1 MTVFEYVLADFFR
14 TFIFESAGGSSKRKA
29 RDPGEIIV
37 FAVDCSHSMH
47 QPSDFLEMQEA
58 DFDTDEDENSTSDD
72 DTDDDVHSNLGSP
85 LDHNSL
91 SFAQLKGSCS

>member
-1 MTVFEYVLADFFR
+1 MAIFESADFSS
-14 TFIFESAGGSSKRKA
+14 TFIFESAGGSAKRKA

-58 DFDTDEDENSTSDD
+58 DLDAEEDDDYTSDD
-72 DTDDDVHSNLGSP
+72 DTDIDVYSNTGSP
-85 LDHNSL
+85 LDDDSL